1 MGVYRFKL
9 LIWFS
14 LILIALAV
22 AAIDV
27 MMWKVNLLNPQNDP
41 VVTNIVFNDV
51 WYKISVLLFAIPAI
65 FSFYVT
71 KSKMNFVLVIAAGLI
86 LIFFGVEDIF
96 YFAIRGVVI
105 PTDVASLS
113 QLSRNSLSQVG
124 FVNLMPNELYW
135 LNNSMFITLF
145 GNPVT
150 PFVLFKSAAFALAIS
165 LVLVLI

>member
-1 MGVYRFKL
+1 MGVYKFKL
-9 LIWFS
+9 LTWFS

-27 MMWKVNLLNPQNDP
+27 MMWKVNLLNPQNEP
-41 VVTNIVFNDV
+41 IVTNIVFNDV
-51 WYKISVLLFAIPAI
+51 WYKISILMFAVPAI
-65 FSFYVT
+65 FLFYIT
-71 KSKMNFVLVIAAGLI
+71 KKKINFVLVILAGLI

-105 PTDVASLS
+105 PNELYSIS
-113 QLSRNSLSQVG
+113 QLNQGSFTKIG
-124 FVNLMPNELYW
+124 FINYMPNELYW
-135 LNNSMFITLF
+135 LNSNIFITLF

>member
-1 MGVYRFKL
+1 MGVYKFKI

-22 AAIDV
+22 ASIDV
-27 MMWKVNLLNPQNDP
+27 MMWKVNLLNPQNEP
-41 VVTNIVFNDV
+41 LVTNIVFNDV
-51 WYKISVLLFAIPAI
+51 WYKISILLFAVPAI
-65 FSFYVT
+65 FLFYIT
-71 KSKMNFVLVIAAGLI
+71 KEKMNFVLVVVAGLI

-105 PTDVASLS
+105 PNEMYTLN
-113 QLSRNSLSQVG
+113 QLNQGSFTKIG
-124 FVNLMPNELYW
+124 FINYMPNELYW
-135 LNNSMFITLF
+135 LNSNIFITLF